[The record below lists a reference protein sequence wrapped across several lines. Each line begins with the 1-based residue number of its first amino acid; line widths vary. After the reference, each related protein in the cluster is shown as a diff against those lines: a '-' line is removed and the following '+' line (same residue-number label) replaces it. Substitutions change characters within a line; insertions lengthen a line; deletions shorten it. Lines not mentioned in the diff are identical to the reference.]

1 MRRPRTDSHRRD
13 LCMVHARL
21 PRAAAKVAPSCVLL
35 SRARTVMALSYV
47 NREHSPTHAAPQRAS
62 RRREACACDRV
73 SRTCI
78 PPHTTDGRMC
88 TSELQ
93 PIACVTRGAQLSV
106 PPHDATHARKGG
118 EHGVGARKKC
128 NCNSTVCS
136 TSTCAVGP
144 AAALL
149 SESDETDN
157 RTLEELLLSAD
168 LIIQ

>member
-118 EHGVGARKKC
+118 EHGAGEKEMQQY
-128 NCNSTVCS
+128 
-136 TSTCAVGP
+136 
-144 AAALL
+144 AAPPPVPVRW
-149 SESDETDN
+149 D
-157 RTLEELLLSAD
+157 LLLLCSQSQTRRTTEHWRNCCSL
-168 LIIQ
+168 LI